1 MIDRNIVIIILL
13 CITFIILFQGITYFF
28 ETYME
33 TFTEYESPSMSPSM
47 SPSSITK
54 EIIVGE
60 VYPKSNMID
69 ASNMRIRLDRL
80 TEIFNKLENLSNK
93 IIEPKL
99 KLTYD
104 YKEPGTSKDQEQ
116 YDISI
121 SGDQTIHVDV
131 PIGSKGIQGIKG
143 EKGNKGPIGEQGEI
157 GPVGYCGLSI
167 C

>member
-1 MIDRNIVIIILL
+1 MSYQNIVIIILL
-13 CITFIILFQGITYFF
+13 CITFIILFQGITYLF
-28 ETYME
+28 ETYTE
-33 TFTEYESPSMSPSM
+33 TFEESASPYVSPYVSESP
-47 SPSSITK
+47 IT
-54 EIIVGE
+54 EIIVGN

-69 ASNMRIRLDRL
+69 ANNMRIRLDRL
-80 TEIFNKLENLSNK
+80 TDIFNKLENLSNK
-93 IIEPKL
+93 IIEPNL

-104 YKEPGTSKDQEQ
+104 YKEQETSKGPEQ

-131 PIGSKGIQGIKG
+131 PIGSKGIPGIKG
-143 EKGNKGPIGEQGEI
+143 EKGNKGPIGEHGDV